1 MNTKD
6 RKEKEEIVLLTAKCL
21 INLYFDLLN
30 NEHKYSSSDIE
41 KEYSHLKDAA
51 TNLLKDAR
59 ENKIIIPRDE
69 RLLIYDIIR
78 D

>member
-1 MNTKD
+1 MNNKEKT
-6 RKEKEEIVLLTAKCL
+6 EKEEIVLLTAKCL

-30 NEHKYSSSDIE
+30 NEHKYSTEEIE
-41 KEYSHLKDAA
+41 KEYSQLRVSA
-51 TNLLKDAR
+51 TALLKDAR
-59 ENKIIIPRDE
+59 ENKIVIPKDE